1 MDCWQRCQKSH
12 KGLLCLDMRILL
24 FSGKGGVGK
33 TSLSAA
39 TGTRLAE
46 LGYRT
51 LVMSVDPAHS
61 LADVFDRDAG
71 LFDRKTAE
79 PFRIADRLWIH
90 EVNIQNEIKR
100 NWRQIWSYVSS
111 LLRTSG
117 LGEVEAEEM
126 AIFPGMEE
134 LSALLYVND
143 WHKEKRYDVI
153 VLDCAPTGESLR
165 FVSMPTTMKWYMQ
178 HIFPV
183 QRGVLRAV
191 RPIANRVVPFE
202 LPPDSYFASVKE
214 LFNRIEGI
222 DQLLEDPRV
231 TSVRLVTNAEKMVVR
246 ETQRAFVYFSL
257 HGLTV
262 DQVLVNRVLPDEVAG
277 PFFREWRSIQENC
290 LKEIETYFAPVPI
303 RHVPLFRHEVLGLER
318 IRELARQMFAEAE
331 DPAAVT
337 RTERPYSFRKRDGH
351 YEVRVQAPFAAK
363 GEVGVFKKGE
373 DLVLEVGTVRRHVGL
388 PSSMT
393 GLSPFRATLEDGVLV
408 VELNESP

>member
-1 MDCWQRCQKSH
+1 MVNE
-12 KGLLCLDMRILL
+12 MRILL

-61 LADVFDRDAG
+61 LGDAFDLNSG
-71 LFDRKTAE
+71 LFDAKTAE
-79 PFRIADRLWIH
+79 PLRVADRLWIH
-90 EVNIQNEIKR
+90 EVNIQKEIKKH
-100 NWRQIWSYVSS
+100 WQEIWSYISG

-117 LGEVEAEEM
+117 LSEIEAEEM

-134 LSALLYVND
+134 LTALLYVNE
-143 WHKEKRYDVI
+143 WTKEKRYDVI

-178 HIFPV
+178 HVFPV

-191 RPIANRVVPFE
+191 RPIANRVAPFQ
-202 LPPDSYFASVKE
+202 LPPDKYFGSVRE
-214 LFNRIEGI
+214 LFGRIEGI
-222 DQLLEDPRV
+222 DQLLEDPKV

-262 DQVLVNRVLPDEVAG
+262 DQVLVNRVLPDNVEDA
-277 PFFREWRSIQENC
+277 FFREWRRSQETS
-290 LKEIETYFAPVPI
+290 LKEIESYFDPVPM
-303 RHVPLFRHEVLGLER
+303 RRVPLFRHEVLGLER
-318 IRELARQMFAEAE
+318 IRELAREMFGERE
-331 DPAAVT
+331 DPAAVK
-337 RTERPYSFRKRDGH
+337 RTERPYSFRKRNGR
-351 YEVRVQAPFAAK
+351 YEVRLQAPFAAK
-363 GEVGVFKKGE
+363 GEVELFKKGDE
-373 DLVLEVGTVRRHVGL
+373 LVIEVGTVRRHVGL
-388 PSSMT
+388 PNTMA
-393 GLSPFRATLEDGVLV
+393 GLSPVGARLEEGMLI
-408 VELNESP
+408 VELEER

>member
-1 MDCWQRCQKSH
+1 
-12 KGLLCLDMRILL
+12 MRILL

-33 TSLSAA
+33 TCLSAA

-61 LADVFDRDAG
+61 LADAFDLESG
-71 LFDRKTAE
+71 LFDRKTSE
-79 PFRIADRLWIH
+79 PCRIADRLWIH

-100 NWRQIWSYVSS
+100 NWRQIWSYISS

-134 LSALLYVND
+134 LSALLYVNE
-143 WHKEKRYDVI
+143 WHKERRYDVI

-165 FVSMPTTMKWYMQ
+165 FVAMPTTMKWYMQ

-191 RPIANRVVPFE
+191 RPVANRVAPFK
-202 LPPDSYFASVKE
+202 LPPDSYFASVKD

-262 DQVLVNRVLPDEVAG
+262 DQILVNRVLPEEVEEA
-277 PFFREWRSIQENC
+277 FFREWRCTQERC
-290 LKEIETYFAPVPI
+290 LEEIETYFDPVPI
-303 RHVPLFRHEVLGLER
+303 RRVPLFRHQVLGLDG
-318 IRELARQMFAEAE
+318 IRELARAMFAPGE

-337 RTERPYSFRKRDGH
+337 RTERPYSFRKRNGR
-351 YEVRVQAPFAAK
+351 YEVRLQAPFAAK
-363 GEVGVFKKGE
+363 AEVSLFKKGE
-373 DLVLEVGTVRRHVGL
+373 DLVLEVGTVRRHIGL
-388 PSSMT
+388 PNSMT
-393 GLSPFRATLEDGVLV
+393 GLSPVRATLEDGVLI
-408 VELNESP
+408 VELQEAQ